1 MKLQDQPNR
10 TAQAQLGYAS
20 FPTQHPGWPVR
31 EIEIGMVN
39 VQKPSVKTLTL
50 YTFLTNAAAALSE
63 ESWGSPTMRVRSGW
77 PERDFV

>member
-31 EIEIGMVN
+31 EIEIQLGIWDGN
-39 VQKPSVKTLTL
+39 TLTL